1 MHTYWSSLAVEASP
15 GLTMAFAAFLAA
27 LPPYALLRQSGRGRA
42 RSAVGY
48 LCGFAAG
55 LAGTVLASI
64 AILAFADRAAVL
76 QAGAFGAFFGPFV
89 GIARAKWEGRRKPP
103 KRPAMA
109 RSFSR

>member
-1 MHTYWSSLAVEASP
+1 MDTYWSSLAVEASP

-27 LPPYALLRQSGRGRA
+27 LPPYALLRQSSRGRA

-48 LCGFAAG
+48 LSGFAAG
-55 LAGTVLASI
+55 LAVTVFVSV
-64 AILAFADRAAVL
+64 AILTFADRAAVL
-76 QAGAFGAFFGPFV
+76 QAGVFGAFFGPFIGLV
-89 GIARAKWEGRRKPP
+89 RAKWEGRRKPP